1 MTEKEVVEHA
11 KKYIQKKYL
20 TKSKFAEMA
29 GMSPQ
34 HLNNILSGICKPTPK
49 LLDILDLEISA
60 SIYKRKST
68 WM

>member
-1 MTEKEVVEHA
+1 MTEKEVVELA

-34 HLNNILSGICKPTPK
+34 HLNNIFAGICKPTPK
-49 LLDILDLEISA
+49 LLAILDLEISA
-60 SIYKRKST
+60 NIYKRKST
-68 WM
+68 T